1 MEEDTMPAKRYIG
14 HEEFIYGVP
23 GRDLDEA
30 EFDALDPD
38 IQHAVNA
45 SVIYEDAAPVAAE
58 AAPVAA
64 PAAPAAAP
72 APTAAPVAAPAAAPV
87 APVATEAPREVAVA
101 DGGQASHTA
110 SGGA

>member
-30 EFDALDPD
+30 EFAALDPE

-45 SVIYEDAAPVAAE
+45 SAIYEDAAPAAAE
-58 AAPVAA
+58 AAPVVA

-72 APTAAPVAAPAAAPV
+72 AAPAPAAAPV
-87 APVATEAPREVAVA
+87 APVAPVAAEAPREVAA
-101 DGGQASHTA
+101 TDGGQASHTA